1 MKVLLTGGT
10 GFVGRAV
17 TSSLLS
23 AQVELH
29 LTSRGPAQEGDG
41 CNWHIADALKPGE
54 MDSVI
59 ESVRPDIIVHLAWCV
74 EHGRFWRDTA
84 NLDWVAATLV
94 LAKAAAR
101 AGTKR
106 FVGVGTCY
114 EYEWASNGNCSEW
127 KTPLAAHTLYDVC
140 KDASRRVLQQY
151 CADSRMS
158 FAWARL
164 FFLYG
169 PFEPLGRLVPS
180 IASALVARRPAETTS
195 GRAVRDFMDVRD
207 AGAAIATLALSEV
220 SGPVNI
226 ASGQAV
232 QVSSI
237 AQKLGDLAGRPD
249 LVRIGALPDRL
260 DEPPR
265 IAADIARLRD
275 DVGFVP
281 AISLDKGLANALE
294 FWRTHKTAAWAGRTE
309 R

>member
-17 TSSLLS
+17 ASALLS

-29 LTSRGPAQEGDG
+29 LASRGTAREGDG

-59 ESVRPDIIVHLAWCV
+59 ENVRPDIIVHLAWCV

-84 NLDWVAATLV
+84 NLDWVAATLA

-101 AGTKR
+101 AGTRR

-114 EYEWASNGNCSEW
+114 EYEWPSNGNCSEW
-127 KTPLAAHTLYDVC
+127 ETSLAAHTLYDVC
-140 KDASRRVLQQY
+140 KDASRRVLQQH
-151 CADSRMS
+151 CADSGMS

-180 IASALVARRPAETTS
+180 VASALVAGELAETTS

-207 AGAAIATLALSEV
+207 AGAAVATLALSEV

-226 ASGQAV
+226 ASGQAI
-232 QVSSI
+232 QVSRI

-249 LVRIGALPDRL
+249 LVRMGALPDRL

-265 IAADIARLRD
+265 ITADIARLRD
-275 DVGFVP
+275 DLGFVP
-281 AISLDKGLANALE
+281 AISLDKGLADALE
-294 FWRTHKTAAWAGRTE
+294 FWRTHKAAALAE
-309 R
+309 RAER